1 MKAQATAVR
10 VLLYPEK
17 IYAQLGDVRYLL
29 STEVVRPECI
39 GKDEIDIDSDLITK
53 SWAFT
58 SEEKARERA
67 ATILERDDLAFGA
80 VTLQKQIVDWF
91 VQEDNVAE
99 WSDAGESEEIT
110 K

>member
-17 IYAQLGDVRYLL
+17 IYAHLGDVRYLL
-29 STEVVRPECI
+29 STEVVRPESM

-53 SWAFT
+53 WWAFT
-58 SEEKARERA
+58 TEAKAREYA
-67 ATILERDDLAFGA
+67 AAVLEREDLAFGA
-80 VTLQKQIVDWF
+80 VTLQMQIVDWF
-91 VQEDNVAE
+91 VREDNVAE
-99 WSDAGESEEIT
+99 WSDVGESEEIT

>member
-1 MKAQATAVR
+1 MKAQATAPR

-17 IYAQLGDVRYLL
+17 IYVHLGEVRYLL
-29 STEVVRPECI
+29 STEVVRPESM

-53 SWAFT
+53 YWAFAT
-58 SEEKARERA
+58 EERAREYA
-67 ATILERDDLAFGA
+67 ATILECDDLAFGA

-91 VQEDNVAE
+91 VREDNVAE
-99 WSDAGESEEIT
+99 WSDVGESEEIT